1 MSPARLTPLD
11 LVFGEDAGPVF
22 ARVEDA
28 VRGAGRDPAVR
39 DEFVLVREV
48 AELLH
53 GLRPEEGLG
62 DRVEALV
69 GFVHTSYLFWHGGR
83 SVREVPREAL
93 DELAAGPAETPKAE
107 SGTTTIYFQLPALA
121 VWGSP
126 VAGGVPEPL
135 DGWFATRRNDRLILL
150 AIFGLHPGRDGFTTV
165 EISGPRPDQPLLR
178 PDGTPLFTPRLSGGA
193 AAGLYSVDG
202 EEELLELGW
211 RVDGRLRP
219 DRSAATA

>member
-1 MSPARLTPLD
+1 MSPARPTPFD
-11 LVFGEDAGPVF
+11 LVFGEEAGPVF
-22 ARVEDA
+22 ARVDAA
-28 VRGAGRDPAVR
+28 VRDAGRDPDLR
-39 DEFVLVREV
+39 DEFVLVRQV

-53 GLRPEEGLG
+53 ELRPEEGLG

-93 DELAAGPAETPKAE
+93 DELAAGPGESPKAE
-107 SGTTTIYFQLPALA
+107 SGTTIYFQLPALA

-135 DGWFATRRNDRLILL
+135 DGWFATLRAERLTLL
-150 AIFGLHPGRDGFTTV
+150 AVFGLHPGREGFTTV
-165 EISGPRPDQPLLR
+165 EISGPRPDQPLVR
-178 PDGTPLFTPRLSGGA
+178 PDGTPLFAPRLPGGA
-193 AAGLYSVDG
+193 SAGLYSVDG
-202 EEELLELGW
+202 EKELLELGW

-219 DRSAATA
+219 DRSAVTE